1 MRGPVHTAP
10 QPHLSSWACPWR
22 STVPKGTQ
30 RLHDLCIPQPSS
42 AASLGELVFTRGSLP
57 SLGSHGCHH
66 YDPPFGTWGCR
77 GRGLWVPRPLGLPL
91 SGEDSAPSSC
101 PGLACAEPE
110 SGAAPGRGAPS

>member
-42 AASLGELVFTRGSLP
+42 AASLGELVFTRDPPL
-57 SLGSHGCHH
+57 CHH
-66 YDPPFGTWGCR
+66 WGAM
-77 GRGLWVPRPLGLPL
+77 GVITMTHPLGP
-91 SGEDSAPSSC
+91 
-101 PGLACAEPE
+101 
-110 SGAAPGRGAPS
+110 GAAGEGGCGFPDP